1 MEVDRNGL
9 EVLERDECLALLGTV
24 PVGRLGLSLG
34 ALPVVLPVNFCLA
47 DDEIIVRTTAGSKLD
62 AALHH
67 AVVAFE
73 ADHIEGYGHTGW
85 SVLVR
90 GASRVLVRPSEIAH
104 AETLPLRPWGTSGT
118 TLDRFIAIGT
128 DLVSGRRIRSWY
140 RPHPNGAEAV
150 EIDQVDPLVRS

>member
-9 EVLERDECLALLGTV
+9 EVLDRDECLALLATV
-24 PVGRLGLSLG
+24 PVGRLGLSMG
-34 ALPVVLPVNFCLA
+34 ALPVVFPVNFCLA
-47 DDEIIVRTTAGSKLD
+47 DDEIILRTTPGSKLD

-104 AETLPLRPWGTSGT
+104 AETLPLRPWGAPTAEQ
-118 TLDRFIAIGT
+118 DRFIAIGT

-140 RPHPNGAEAV
+140 RPHPDGAEA
-150 EIDQVDPLVRS
+150 ISVDPLVRS